1 MWKSPGPGY
10 LFGALTS
17 LLTAASVLAADAPV
31 VSDAWARATPPGT
44 TVGAVY
50 MTIVGGDG
58 GDRLLGA
65 ATERAAAVEL
75 HTVVDDGGMAR
86 MRPIEFLDLPAG
98 SRTQLAPQGTHLMLI
113 DLQSPLVAGDEF
125 TLTLVFASAGEL
137 EITVLVRPATA
148 ADGHEQHRHH

>member
-1 MWKSPGPGY
+1 MSMN
-10 LFGALTS
+10 
-17 LLTAASVLAADAPV
+17 
-31 VSDAWARATPPGT
+31 AWNA
-44 TVGAVY
+44 
-50 MTIVGGDG
+50 
-58 GDRLLGA
+58 
-65 ATERAAAVEL
+65 L

-125 TLTLVFASAGEL
+125 TLTLVLASAGEL

>member
-1 MWKSPGPGY
+1 MSRFPGWRY
-10 LFGALTS
+10 LFAGLAA
-17 LLTAASVLAADAPV
+17 LLTAATVQAAGEPA

-58 GDRLLGA
+58 DDRLLGA
-65 ATERAAAVEL
+65 ATDRAGTVEL

-98 SRTQLAPQGTHLMLI
+98 SRTQLAPQGTHLMLM

-125 TLTLVFASAGEL
+125 TLTLRFANAAEL
-137 EITVLVRPATA
+137 AVTVVVRPATA
-148 ADGHEQHRHH
+148 GDEHGEHRHH

>member
-1 MWKSPGPGY
+1 MRKSPGPGY
-10 LFGALTS
+10 LFAGLAA
-17 LLTAASVLAADAPV
+17 LLTASAVLAADEPA

-50 MTIVGGDG
+50 MTIAGGDG

-65 ATERAAAVEL
+65 ATDRAGAVEL

-98 SRTQLAPQGTHLMLI
+98 ERVQLAPQGTHLMLI
-113 DLQSPLVAGDEF
+113 DLRSPLVAGDEF
-125 TLTLVFASAGEL
+125 ALTLRFATAGER
-137 EITVLVRPATA
+137 EVNVAVREATA
-148 ADGHEQHRHH
+148 EDGHQQHRHH